1 MYDFTVGVAAFR
13 PPRPADR
20 QLLASLQ
27 GRQAEIDRFIAVLAG
42 VISPTDYRSP
52 RNLARVLGLRGLAEL
67 GATGLRAGGHRGAR
81 TLLAALGS
89 GRVRGRVTAR

>member
-67 GATGLRAGGHRGAR
+67 AATGLRGGGHRRAR
-81 TLLAALGS
+81 TLPAAI
-89 GRVRGRVTAR
+89 GRAWSASRVTER